1 MKKLV
6 LIVLIMFVVT
16 LGYLNSA
23 QADGCYICKG
33 GSYVAYTGDD
43 TQDKRKA
50 AQACGCEIGGTR
62 GDCSAANLTV
72 LCTVENEEPTDDKVA
87 QEN

>member
-6 LIVLIMFVVT
+6 LIGCMVLIVT
-16 LGYLNSA
+16 LGYFNSA
-23 QADGCYICKG
+23 KADGCYICKG

-50 AQACGCEIGGTR
+50 AEACGCEIGGTR
-62 GDCSAANLTV
+62 GDCSAANLKV
-72 LCTVENEEPTDDKVA
+72 LCTVENEEQPNDKVA
-87 QEN
+87 QKN